1 MTLELNDT
9 ATRLLQAEAALG
21 NQNPDELASQI
32 VVRVLQMKLHD
43 SKFGEFMG
51 LWSKEDAAEF
61 EQAIAPLN
69 QIDEELWRD

>member
-1 MTLELNDT
+1 
-9 ATRLLQAEAALG
+9 
-21 NQNPDELASQI
+21 
-32 VVRVLQMKLHD
+32 MKLHD

-61 EQAIAPLN
+61 DQAIAPLN